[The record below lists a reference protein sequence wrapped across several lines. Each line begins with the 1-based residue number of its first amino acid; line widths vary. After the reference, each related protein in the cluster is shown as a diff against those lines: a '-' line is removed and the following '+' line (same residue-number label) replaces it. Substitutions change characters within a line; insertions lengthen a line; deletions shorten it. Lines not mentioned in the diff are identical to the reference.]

1 MLDRYGIRLGVLTIS
16 YFGLILLL
24 AVLVAVAISWREA
37 RRRGQTPHV
46 LFGVLTWALVLGVVV
61 GRLVYVLAPPPSVAQ
76 IYSRSRYF
84 SHPLDLQLGPFA
96 IWSGGLNR
104 AGIAIGAALG
114 ALISLRRQGCDLR
127 TWADTLTPGLL
138 AGLVIAPWATVVNE
152 QLFGPPTVLP
162 WGMALARR
170 AAPYNDLTLYPPGTR
185 FHPTPAYVSL
195 WVLGAMAA
203 WLLLRRR
210 FAGRLQPGET
220 FVLAAALVTPG
231 IFLAD
236 FLRADVT
243 RLLLGLS
250 IFQWLSL
257 VVMLGV
263 VMWAVRRITGGR
275 SSSAAG

>member
-1 MLDRYGIRLGVLTIS
+1 MLDRYGIRLGVLTVS

-37 RRRGQTPHV
+37 HRRGQMPHV
-46 LFGVLTWALVLGVVV
+46 LLGVLTWALVLGVVV

-76 IYSRSRYF
+76 VYSRSWYF
-84 SHPLDLQLGPFA
+84 SHLLDLQLGPFA

-104 AGIAIGAALG
+104 GGIALGAALG
-114 ALISLRRQGCDLR
+114 ALISLRRQGCSLR
-127 TWADTLTPGLL
+127 AWADILTPGLL
-138 AGLVIAPWATVVNE
+138 AGLVIAPWANVVNE

-170 AAPYNDLTLYPPGTR
+170 VAPYNDLALYPPGTR

-210 FAGRLQPGET
+210 FAGWLQPGET

-231 IFLAD
+231 Y
-236 FLRADVT
+236 
-243 RLLLGLS
+243 
-250 IFQWLSL
+250 
-257 VVMLGV
+257 
-263 VMWAVRRITGGR
+263 
-275 SSSAAG
+275 SSPTFSAQT